1 MEVPGW
7 RHRGIEVLLDLGQA
21 QHRIEQE
28 ARRIAV
34 VVEVEEL
41 YIAAGEVRR
50 IVVEVGVR
58 QTAAEVGLHRTAAEE
73 EGHHI
78 DCSQVEALR
87 SHIESDRVG
96 IDLDLDPIDPV
107 VEVEH
112 HKVLG
117 EVVGHKAAVQGVRRS
132 SVEVEVHP
140 SYLVEV
146 VHCIHLVVV
155 DSCCCST
162 TCLNEWSGEG
172 RGLCA
177 GLSD

>member
-1 MEVPGW
+1 MPGW
-7 RHRGIEVLLDLGQA
+7 RHRGIEVLLDSEQA
-21 QHRIEQE
+21 VRQIERE
-28 ARRIAV
+28 VRRIAV

-50 IVVEVGVR
+50 IVAEVGVHR
-58 QTAAEVGLHRTAAEE
+58 IAAEEGLHRTAAEE

-96 IDLDLDPIDPV
+96 IDQDLVPIDPA

-112 HKVLG
+112 HKVLE
-117 EVVGHKAAVQGVRRS
+117 EVVDHKAAVQGVRRS
-132 SVEVEVHP
+132 SVEVEVRP

-146 VHCIHLVVV
+146 VHCIHPVVV

-162 TCLNEWSGEG
+162 T
-172 RGLCA
+172 
-177 GLSD
+177 